1 MAENFKLK
9 PPGSG
14 LVTTQLAAE
23 LLTTAAG
30 KKRAEGA
37 HKADPG
43 VVGYANAHRLPPAAS
58 AGCRQAQHQ
67 PDGLVVA
74 ALRRTLPALLVRG

>member
-14 LVTTQLAAE
+14 LVTTQFAAE

-43 VVGYANAHRLPPAAS
+43 VVGYANA
-58 AGCRQAQHQ
+58 Q
-67 PDGLVVA
+67 PVSTGSFSGLQ
-74 ALRRTLPALLVRG
+74 TSTTST

>member
-1 MAENFKLK
+1 MADDFKLK
-9 PPGSG
+9 APGSG
-14 LVTTQLAAE
+14 LVTTQFAAE

-43 VVGYANAHRLPPAAS
+43 VVGYANAQS
-58 AGCRQAQHQ
+58 VSTGSFS
-67 PDGLVVA
+67 GLQ
-74 ALRRTLPALLVRG
+74 TSTTST